1 MDVPPNKVLHCLKE
15 HKRDMTADDEYVTVI
30 IVLLYIFG
38 CRIFLNHYLSFI
50 LVSFFDRLIRCR
62 KLVFTRQKNA
72 LKGLFRL

>member
-30 IVLLYIFG
+30 IVPLYIFYYQ
-38 CRIFLNHYLSFI
+38 IFLHHYLLFI
-50 LVSFFDRLIRCR
+50 LISFFDRLIRCR

-72 LKGLFRL
+72 LKGLFGL